1 MCLLAEQ
8 VRPTQRPGRLNIA
21 RLVGFLSP
29 EATNSIAGGNAT
41 GKLWHPIRPCKGRIL
56 SPEVFWI
63 VVDTILLDERE
74 KLIFKPSFLMV
85 LLLASKVRTQ
95 DRNL

>member
-1 MCLLAEQ
+1 M
-8 VRPTQRPGRLNIA
+8 
-21 RLVGFLSP
+21 GFLSP

-41 GKLWHPIRPCKGRIL
+41 AKLWPPIRPCKGRIL

-74 KLIFKPSFLMV
+74 KLIFKTPLEKTTCTRRATNVCAIV
-85 LLLASKVRTQ
+85 LLEVAATLSGSVRGLLG
-95 DRNL
+95 NL